1 MDAGRS
7 DESCSEVGK
16 AVENQPHFSTG
27 GTQSSLNFLLFL
39 ILMRAVYI
47 NEFGGTENLSV
58 KEIPSPPSP
67 EKREV
72 RVRVRAAGL
81 NRADILQRMGRYP
94 APKGYPERVP
104 GLEFSGEIES
114 LGVEVDGYSVGD
126 RVMGIIPGGAQV
138 DLLNIDASLLS
149 RIPDHLSFEEAAA
162 IPEAFT
168 TAFDAM
174 ILQAHLEKG
183 ESVLI
188 HAVASGVGLA
198 AVQIARS
205 VGAHVYGTSRSEEK
219 LMRADEFGLAGSI
232 VVDSSG
238 SFADRL
244 RSLVE
249 GVDVIIDLVGAKYLR
264 DDIDVLR
271 EKGRL
276 MLVGLTGG
284 TRAELDLSVVLRKRL
299 SIIGTVLRSRS
310 LSERSV
316 LTESFNREILPL
328 FVSQDLMPVLDTVY
342 PVEEVRESHARIERN
357 ENFGKV
363 VLTF

>member
-1 MDAGRS
+1 
-7 DESCSEVGK
+7 
-16 AVENQPHFSTG
+16 
-27 GTQSSLNFLLFL
+27 
-39 ILMRAVYI
+39 MRAVFI
-47 NEFGGTENLSV
+47 NEFGGTENLAV
-58 KEIPSPPSP
+58 MEIPVPPSP

-114 LGVEVDGYSVGD
+114 LGVAVDGYSVGD

-149 RIPDHLSFEEAAA
+149 RIPDRLSFEEAAA

-168 TAFDAM
+168 TAFDAV
-174 ILQAHLEKG
+174 ILQAHLQKG
-183 ESVLI
+183 ESLLI

-198 AVQIARS
+198 AVQIARKI
-205 VGAHVYGTSRSEEK
+205 GAHIYGTSRSEEK
-219 LMRADEFGLAGSI
+219 LARADEFGLAGSI

-238 SFADRL
+238 SFAGRL
-244 RSLVE
+244 KPVVE
-249 GVDVIIDLVGAKYLR
+249 GIDVILDLVGAKYLM
-264 DDIDVLR
+264 DDIDILN

-310 LSERSV
+310 LSEREV
-316 LTESFNREILPL
+316 LTASFNREILPL
-328 FVSQDLMPVLDTVY
+328 FEKNELRPVLDRVY
-342 PVEEVRESHARIERN
+342 PVEEVREAHTRIENN

>member
-1 MDAGRS
+1 
-7 DESCSEVGK
+7 
-16 AVENQPHFSTG
+16 
-27 GTQSSLNFLLFL
+27 
-39 ILMRAVYI
+39 MRAVFI
-47 NEFGGTENLSV
+47 NEFGGTENLAV
-58 KEIPSPPSP
+58 MEIPVPPSP

-114 LGVEVDGYSVGD
+114 LGVAVDGYSVGD

-149 RIPDHLSFEEAAA
+149 RIPDRLTFEEAAA

-168 TAFDAM
+168 TAFDAV
-174 ILQAHLEKG
+174 ILQAHLQKG
-183 ESVLI
+183 ESLLI

-198 AVQIARS
+198 AVQIARKI
-205 VGAHVYGTSRSEEK
+205 GAHIYGTSRSEEK
-219 LMRADEFGLAGSI
+219 LARADEFGLAGSI

-238 SFADRL
+238 SFAGRL
-244 RSLVE
+244 KPVVE
-249 GVDVIIDLVGAKYLR
+249 GIDVILDLVGAKYLM
-264 DDIDVLR
+264 DDIDILN

-310 LSERSV
+310 LSEREV
-316 LTESFNREILPL
+316 LTASFNREILPL
-328 FVSQDLMPVLDTVY
+328 FEKNELRPVLDRVY
-342 PVEEVRESHARIERN
+342 PVEEVREAHTRIENN

>member
-1 MDAGRS
+1 
-7 DESCSEVGK
+7 
-16 AVENQPHFSTG
+16 
-27 GTQSSLNFLLFL
+27 
-39 ILMRAVYI
+39 MRAVFI
-47 NEFGGTENLSV
+47 NEFGGTENLAV
-58 KEIPSPPSP
+58 REIPVPPSP

-114 LGVEVDGYSVGD
+114 LGVAVDGYSVGD

-149 RIPDHLSFEEAAA
+149 RIPDRLTFEEAAA

-168 TAFDAM
+168 TAFDAV
-174 ILQAHLEKG
+174 ILQAHLQKG
-183 ESVLI
+183 ESLLI

-198 AVQIARS
+198 AVQIARKI
-205 VGAHVYGTSRSEEK
+205 GAHIYGTSRSEEK
-219 LMRADEFGLAGSI
+219 LARADEFGLAGSI

-238 SFADRL
+238 SFAGRL
-244 RSLVE
+244 KPVVE
-249 GVDVIIDLVGAKYLR
+249 GIDVILDLVGAKYLM
-264 DDIDVLR
+264 DDIDILN

-310 LSERSV
+310 FSEREV
-316 LTESFNREILPL
+316 LTASFNREILPL
-328 FVSQDLMPVLDTVY
+328 FEKNELRPVLDRVY
-342 PVEEVRESHARIERN
+342 PVEEVREAHTRIENN